1 MFVLDSNSI
10 EYNWLSFPRTEAI
23 LIFNNK
29 IYIDDNHSF
38 CAEQITNFWQEKEIN
53 LADEIDYAESI
64 EIINSLIHD
73 NELTGY
79 DLYYDKNNNKNYL
92 VAHYLNNLNKDKEMI
107 KEYAEKNNYILG
119 AFDENDTLSNFWR
132 TVKEI

>member
-29 IYIDDNHSF
+29 IYIDDNHSY
-38 CAEQITNFWQEKEIN
+38 CAEQITNFWEDREIN
-53 LADEIDYAESI
+53 LANEIDYEESI
-64 EIINSLIHD
+64 SIINILICT
-73 NELTGY
+73 NEVTGY
-79 DLYYDKNNNKNYL
+79 DLYHDYDNNKDYL

-119 AFDENDTLSNFWR
+119 AFDGNDTLSDFWK